1 MEKIKIGFAGLGD
14 HALQFHLKPLLKIE
28 CVEFAGAFEPDIQAF
43 ERVEKNYGSSL
54 KPFARF
60 EDMLCAS
67 DAVIICSP
75 DKYHIQQL
83 RIAVESG
90 KHILCE
96 KPLAATEHE
105 VVLLKA
111 CLDLAEQKQLVIT
124 GCHPRRFDP
133 PYTEL
138 KYALPELQDKF
149 GKVIGIDFDFSHYR
163 LPKDTADLPDNNL
176 LQKHIG
182 DEIDCVNFLFGQDSF
197 KVYKLIDEF
206 DRYEVTGIRDDGL
219 TFRFRGTCRL
229 NFRTSTEMIELR
241 FEKGTVSVNTY
252 QNGLNAVYNHEYPVK
267 IPRYFSVSNDGK
279 SFEAINRNF
288 IDAIRGKAKNYLTA
302 NELLITTMTSTA
314 LRYENKFRF

>member
-14 HALQFHLKPLLKIE
+14 HALQFHLKHLLKIE
-28 CVEFAGAFEPDIQAF
+28 YVEFAGAFEPHIKSF
-43 ERVEKNYGSSL
+43 ESVEKNYGFSL
-54 KPFARF
+54 KPFASL
-60 EDMLCAS
+60 EDMLSAS

-83 RIAVESG
+83 RIAVENG

-96 KPLAATEHE
+96 TPLATTEHE

-111 CLDLAEQKQLVIT
+111 CLDLARQKQLVVT
-124 GCHPRRFDP
+124 TCRPHRYDP
-133 PYTEL
+133 AYTEL
-138 KYALPELQDKF
+138 KYAIPELQDKL
-149 GKVIGIDFDFSHYR
+149 GNVIGIDFDFSYYR

-182 DEIDCVNFLFGQDSF
+182 DEIDCINFLFGQDSF

-206 DRYEVTGIRDDGL
+206 DRYEVTGIRDDGI

-229 NFRTSTEMIELR
+229 NSRTFPKMIELR
-241 FEKGTVSVNTY
+241 FEKGAVFVNTY

-267 IPRYFSVSNDGK
+267 TPRYFSVSNKGK
-279 SFEAINRNF
+279 SFEAVNRNF

-302 NELLITTMTSTA
+302 NELLITAMVSTT
-314 LRYENKFRF
+314 LRYENKFQF